1 LPKLTSTFA
10 KCWNTAKVLPIPKIN
25 INRYPHFHFYLKHLS
40 GFWKNC
46 SCMTAML
53 KISENISMKSDN
65 RQVTFLTLLDYS
77 KAFDTVDHFN
87 LCSKLKKLNN
97 FSSPATSL
105 MRTYLM
111 GRSQCVVTESETS
124 DFLFT
129 KRGVP
134 QGGSLDHYCFR
145 YM

>member
-1 LPKLTSTFA
+1 
-10 KCWNTAKVLPIPKIN
+10 
-25 INRYPHFHFYLKHLS
+25 
-40 GFWKNC
+40 
-46 SCMTAML
+46 MTAML